1 MIEIRHLSHSLGQ
14 NTILEDVNLTI
25 PDSTVMGLVGI
36 NGAGKTTLLRLM
48 SGVYL
53 PDSGRIFYD
62 GDREPSDEATRQD
75 IFFLP
80 DDPYYTMNATGK
92 SMREMY
98 KIFYPRFDTS
108 VYFRFL
114 DEYRLDEKK
123 PLRSFSKGMRR
134 QLYIAIALAAKPRFL
149 LLDEAFDGLDPLA
162 RKSFREAI
170 NKYVD
175 EEGTTVIISSHSLR
189 ELEDFCDMYAL
200 IDKKTV
206 SSSGDIAERVS
217 RLCKFQLAFIGDIP
231 EMALRALPSVSLDIQ
246 GRFAKIIMEG
256 EHDEC
261 KALLSSLSPAVID
274 EMPMNFEEAFIHEV
288 DRKDGSK

>member
-1 MIEIRHLSHSLGQ
+1 MIEIRHLSHTLGKR
-14 NTILEDVNLTI
+14 TILEDVNLTI
-25 PDSTVMGLVGI
+25 PNSTVMGLVGI

-53 PDSGRIFYD
+53 PDSGRVFYD
-62 GDREPSDEATRQD
+62 GDREPSDEKTRQD

-98 KIFYPRFDTS
+98 RIFYPRFDERI
-108 VYFRFL
+108 YRRFL
-114 DEYRLDEKK
+114 EEYRLDERK
-123 PLRSFSKGMRR
+123 PIRNFSKGMRR
-134 QLYIAIALAAKPRFL
+134 QLYIAIALASKTKYL

-162 RKSFREAI
+162 RKSFRDEI
-170 NKYVD
+170 NRYVD

-200 IDKKTV
+200 IDSKTV

-217 RLCKFQLAFIGDIP
+217 SLCKFQLAFVDAIP
-231 EMALRALPSVSLDIQ
+231 EAELLALPSVSLDIQ
-246 GRFAKIIMEG
+246 GRFVRIIMEG
-256 EHDEC
+256 ERDEC
-261 KALLSSLSPAVID
+261 ERRLSALHPAVID

-288 DRKDGSK
+288 ERKGGDE